1 MIHRSHLTKTV
12 MITAVAVIIL
22 LNLYTFVIAYP
33 ETYTINAGINT
44 SGTPLAK
51 DFSAYYMGTWRL
63 WNNPAHIY
71 NFGALNDGE
80 PIILPYPEAYKY
92 LPSFLLIVSPLLALD
107 YQQALLIF
115 DIIQFMLLPLMAYI
129 LYKLLESKHIAVAL
143 TVMVIALLLPFPT
156 LNHGLSLSYYWQWG
170 EGQAKVFLT
179 FLLLLSFYFGSR
191 GKPCLSGIALAFGF
205 FDPRFGLLALPL
217 FVMYNRKNIKA
228 ATMSLIGSLALSN
241 AMLLYP
247 GMASNF
253 LGMVFASAVT
263 TPLYYYALIPFFTL
277 LALIIVNLKELVAA
291 FDRKGTYANFTGST
305 EPQKKQEN
313 IAKS

>member
-1 MIHRSHLTKTV
+1 MVHRSNLTKIVIIATV
-12 MITAVAVIIL
+12 ALIIL

-51 DFSAYYMGTWRL
+51 DFSAYYMGAWRL

-80 PIILPYPEAYKY
+80 PTILPHPEEYKY
-92 LPSFLLIVSPLLALD
+92 LPSFLLIVSPLLALN
-107 YQQALLIF
+107 YQQALLTF
-115 DIIQFMLLPLMAYI
+115 DIIQFMLLPLMGYI
-129 LYKLLESKHIAVAL
+129 LYKLLENKHIAVAL
-143 TVMVIALLLPFPT
+143 VVMIIALIMPFPT
-156 LNHGLSLSYYWQWG
+156 LNQGLSLSYYWQWG

-179 FLLLLSFYFGSR
+179 FLLLLSFYFGNR
-191 GKPCLSGIALAFGF
+191 GKPYLSGIALAFGF

-217 FVMYNRKNIKA
+217 FIMYNRKNFKA
-228 ATMSLIGSLALSN
+228 ATISLIGSLALSN

-253 LGMVFASAVT
+253 LSMVFASAIT
-263 TPLYYYALIPFFTL
+263 TPIYYYALIPFFTL
-277 LALIIVNLKELVAA
+277 LALIIVNFKELVAT
-291 FDRKGTYANFTGST
+291 FDRKGTYANFTGSPK
-305 EPQKKQEN
+305 PQESRQN
-313 IAKS
+313 TTKS